1 MAKLSV
7 EGIFD
12 NSNTKKDGLSNVR
25 FRFAY
30 SEIPKWIRLLPS
42 IGQQLP
48 TIIKF
53 DGTGEK
59 IRLGRVQIKSINI
72 DREGEAKVTVEG
84 ETRHMEISK
93 LQLTFE
99 KTFKVI
105 FKLDEEEGD
114 DDEE

>member
-1 MAKLSV
+1 MQKLVV

-12 NSNTKKDGLSNVR
+12 NFNTKKDGLSNVR

-30 SEIPKWIRLLPS
+30 SEIPQWIRLLPS

-72 DREGEAKVTVEG
+72 DREGEAKITVEG
-84 ETRHMEISK
+84 ETKQMEIAK

-99 KTFKVI
+99 RTFKVI
-105 FKLDEEEGD
+105 FKLNEEGD